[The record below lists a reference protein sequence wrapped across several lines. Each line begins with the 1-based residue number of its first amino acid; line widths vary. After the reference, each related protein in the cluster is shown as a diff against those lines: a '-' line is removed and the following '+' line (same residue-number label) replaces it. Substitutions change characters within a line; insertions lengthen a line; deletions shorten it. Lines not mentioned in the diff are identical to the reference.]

1 MRRWVKVS
9 VAAAVVLGVGG
20 YVAEPYAQDWLLAR
34 DACDGTLP
42 PDALEQLTPED
53 AHLRD
58 ETSHLHEGL
67 GSYSCRLTAEEA
79 EDGTGDDGRLVVGM
93 EAYTRRDDQDREFM
107 SIFPE
112 EGFSPQASL
121 PEGLPGFID
130 KYHDIN
136 FLLPCPDLGK
146 DAEGRQRKLLVR
158 MSLGR
163 EANHGAPGAAYR
175 MAVALANGASDRLG
189 CGAEPLRA
197 PAGDAVPPDPE
208 RDAETVPLSEAKDT
222 ACGWMAGAGLPQDQG
237 LRVAAA
243 VNDAAP
249 TGRCDLTD
257 RDGKSAL
264 SLVAWYGDWSN
275 RLTSRD
281 GVPRSLTA
289 TARCDGE
296 AAGYALGTSDDI
308 PGVGEAVQRRLL
320 KEFAEDQVRRRGCSG
335 LRFF

>member
-20 YVAEPYAQDWLLAR
+20 YVAEPYAQDWMLAR
-34 DACDGTLP
+34 DACDGALP
-42 PDALEQLTPED
+42 PDAVEQLTPDD
-53 AHLRD
+53 AHLLD
-58 ETSHLHEGL
+58 ETSRLHEGL
-67 GSYSCRLTAEEA
+67 GSYTCRLTAEGGA
-79 EDGTGDDGRLVVGM
+79 RDDGRLVVGM

-107 SIFPE
+107 SMFPE
-112 EGFSPQASL
+112 EGFSPQAPL

-136 FLLPCPDLGK
+136 FLLPCPELAK
-146 DAEGRQRKLLVR
+146 DAGGRQRELLVR

-163 EANHGAPGAAYR
+163 EANHGVPGAAYR
-175 MAVALANGASDRLG
+175 TAVALANGASDRLG
-189 CGAEPLRA
+189 CGAEPLKA
-197 PAGDAVPPDPE
+197 PTGGAVPPDPE
-208 RDAETVPLSEAKDT
+208 DDVETVPLSESKGT

-237 LRVAAA
+237 LRVAAG

-257 RDGKSAL
+257 RDGESVVAL
-264 SLVAWYGDWSN
+264 AAWYGDWSN
-275 RLTSRD
+275 RLTSRH
-281 GVPRSLTA
+281 GVRHSMTA

-296 AAGYALGTSDDI
+296 AANFALGASSDDI
-308 PGVGEAVQRRLL
+308 PGVGKAVQRRLL
-320 KEFAEDQVRRRGCSG
+320 KEFAEDQVRRRGCSD